1 MSPTTPPSL
10 PRLGLTL
17 FALWLV
23 VFGSMSQIL
32 IVTPILPRIGEQFAA
47 NTAALGWLLTGYA
60 IPLSISTLL
69 AGPISD
75 RIGRRRI
82 LIIGAG
88 ALGLAL
94 LGHLLARHFAEL
106 LLARLLAGACGG
118 LLSGGAFAYIGD
130 AIPEHRR
137 GWATGWVNTGF
148 AGGQIFSIPLG
159 SWLAASFDARLP
171 FAVFG
176 VVMLL
181 ACLLVL
187 VVVPQPDVARSSR
200 ITLRSLGQRYAGLVR
215 HTDSLGACLVY
226 ASLLAGI
233 GLFVPYLPLFL
244 EQSAGLSPLLVSL
257 VFTAGGATMVIV
269 GPRAGRLSDR
279 VGRKRIGMAG
289 TGLVAV
295 CMLSMPLATLAPALA
310 FVIFSLTMAGAAS
323 RSGALRTL
331 VAELVPAPQRGLLI
345 YVSLALGQ
353 MGFAVGSALA
363 GPIHTVFGFGGNA
376 VAGMLASLL
385 TVVLVAALLPETL
398 GREAAAEAQATTR

>member
-1 MSPTTPPSL
+1 
-10 PRLGLTL
+10 
-17 FALWLV
+17 
-23 VFGSMSQIL
+23 
-32 IVTPILPRIGEQFAA
+32 
-47 NTAALGWLLTGYA
+47 
-60 IPLSISTLL
+60 
-69 AGPISD
+69 
-75 RIGRRRI
+75 
-82 LIIGAG
+82 
-88 ALGLAL
+88 
-94 LGHLLARHFAEL
+94 
-106 LLARLLAGACGG
+106 
-118 LLSGGAFAYIGD
+118 
-130 AIPEHRR
+130 
-137 GWATGWVNTGF
+137 
-148 AGGQIFSIPLG
+148 
-159 SWLAASFDARLP
+159 
-171 FAVFG
+171 
-176 VVMLL
+176 
-181 ACLLVL
+181 
-187 VVVPQPDVARSSR
+187 
-200 ITLRSLGQRYAGLVR
+200 
-215 HTDSLGACLVY
+215 
-226 ASLLAGI
+226 
-233 GLFVPYLPLFL
+233 
-244 EQSAGLSPLLVSL
+244 
-257 VFTAGGATMVIV
+257 MVIV